1 MTNRAI
7 LPLALTVLTIAV
19 PACDLEIEPAQSE
32 HAIIHGDAVDGDG
45 FGTVIG
51 IMTNAGTICTGTLI
65 SPTVVLTA
73 AHCVEPDLLKQSVQA
88 AGGTPPDTITYQVSF
103 SRNLRDVEAGDM
115 IDAASVEWHADFLSD
130 LNVLFEQGVTQWN
143 DVALV
148 YLADPVED
156 HPVQLLAPTDVVE
169 AIGDEMLAVAGYGMT
184 DDADPMSAGSLHS
197 GRSGMDELGTFEI
210 LAGEGDSQQ
219 ACRGDSGGPIFAD
232 DSDTYQIGIAS
243 RLNATPD
250 LSGEVPACNTGLL
263 YTRVDAYLA
272 WIQSKVPDLGQA
284 TEPCAA
290 SDPSPTCDGAT
301 GSPDAGVGSADAGT
315 SPSDGDDS
323 GGCGCT
329 VGGTTAPI
337 PAAFFLFVACSLFLV
352 LLRRPR

>member
-19 PACDLEIEPAQSE
+19 PACDLQIEPAQSE
-32 HAIIHGDAVDGDG
+32 HAIIQGDAVTGDD
-45 FGTVIG
+45 FPAVIG
-51 IMTNAGTICTGTLI
+51 VATNAGTICTGTLI

-73 AHCVEPDLLKQSVQA
+73 AHCVEPTLLKQSIQA

-103 SRNLRDVEAGDM
+103 SRDLRNVEAGDM

-130 LNVLFEQGVTQWN
+130 INVLFEQGVTQWN

-169 AIGDEMLAVAGYGMT
+169 AISDEMLAVAGYGMT
-184 DDADPMSAGSLHS
+184 DDSDPMSAGTLHS

-243 RLNATPD
+243 RLNASPD
-250 LSGEVPACNTGLL
+250 LSGEAPACNTGLL
-263 YTRVDAYLA
+263 YTRVDAYQS
-272 WIQSKVPDLGQA
+272 WIAERV
-284 TEPCAA
+284 
-290 SDPSPTCDGAT
+290 DGL
-301 GSPDAGVGSADAGT
+301 D
-315 SPSDGDDS
+315 DGDDGDDNDGDTDDEDS
-323 GGCGCT
+323 DDDDDDGGGCSMA
-329 VGGTTAPI
+329 GGSSGPGAGLLLV
-337 PAAFFLFVACSLFLV
+337 ALAFAI
-352 LLRRPR
+352 RRRRRQ